1 MTWAIRF
8 EKSGEAWTETRAVA
22 TNARASWTI
31 VIMYK
36 KIVAKRETLSI
47 ASTGLEE
54 RKKKEKTKRVVGAVE
69 EQGDN
74 GKWTIVFYIENND
87 CPYKEGDRD
96 LHRGTITGDL
106 NPPWPRKLTAAEN

>member
-1 MTWAIRF
+1 
-8 EKSGEAWTETRAVA
+8 
-22 TNARASWTI
+22 
-31 VIMYK
+31 MYK

-74 GKWTIVFYIENND
+74 GK
-87 CPYKEGDRD
+87 
-96 LHRGTITGDL
+96 
-106 NPPWPRKLTAAEN
+106 